1 MERKTT
7 LPDSRKQAR
16 FGGIATFGRYPRFE
30 DVVAAKKAV
39 DWAIVGVPFDGGVT
53 YRPGARFGP
62 RGIREQSQYLKQY
75 SMEHGVDV
83 PGVLSLADAG
93 DAPVKPFGVKDT
105 LDGVVDHLVGL
116 PDAGRLDAML
126 LGGDHSIV
134 YAGMKAAWIRQGR
147 PSGGLACIHF
157 DSHMDT
163 LDTVWGEKWNHATP
177 FRRLIEEGILD
188 PKRMI
193 SIGIKGPLNTSDD
206 LEYASEQGI
215 ELVTYDRWK
224 REGEAPIRAC
234 LDRIGSDAA
243 YLSFDIDC
251 VDPVFAPGTGTPSV
265 GGFTS
270 AEVLALLR
278 SLAGVKLVGADVV
291 EVLPDR
297 DVAGNTALLAAH
309 VVFEILALDAI
320 RRGEGQG

>member
-1 MERKTT
+1 MKNERKTV
-7 LPDSRKQAR
+7 LPDSRIQPR
-16 FGGIATFGRYPRFE
+16 FGGIATFGRYPRLE
-30 DVVAAKKAV
+30 DAVSAGKAV

-75 SMEHGVDV
+75 SMEHAVDV
-83 PGVLSLADAG
+83 PGVLCLADAG
-93 DAPVKPFGVKDT
+93 DAPVKPFSVKET
-105 LDGVVDHLVGL
+105 LDGVVDHLVGM
-116 PDAGRLDAML
+116 PAAGRMNAML

-134 YAGMKAAWIRQGR
+134 YAGMKAAWIRRGK
-147 PSGGLACIHF
+147 PAGGLACIHF

-163 LDTVWGEKWNHATP
+163 LDSVWGERWNHATP
-177 FRRLIEEGILD
+177 FRRLIEEGVLD
-188 PKRMI
+188 PKRMV

-206 LEYASEQGI
+206 LEYAADQGI
-215 ELVTYDRWK
+215 ELVTYGRWK
-224 REGEAPIRAC
+224 QEGGAPIRAC
-234 LDRIGSDAA
+234 LDRIGSDEA

-270 AEVLALLR
+270 AEVLELVR
-278 SLAGVKLVGADVV
+278 SLAGVNLVGADVV

-309 VVFEILALDAI
+309 VIFEILALDAI
-320 RRGEGQG
+320 RR